1 MCAQACPGAHSLI
14 HLYFFSQ
21 CYLPFG
27 SVNKEADLRNPKGKV
42 KLEPTAAAWART
54 IVEMTLAGTAS
65 KTERSK
71 SLIYPLALLP
81 LSTPWHSLMWKLL
94 GQGRYTY

>member
-42 KLEPTAAAWART
+42 KLEPTAAARART
-54 IVEMTLAGTAS
+54 IVEMTLAEQPAKLKEAS
-65 KTERSK
+65 
-71 SLIYPLALLP
+71 PLFIL
-81 LSTPWHSLMWKLL
+81 
-94 GQGRYTY
+94 